1 MLELHPDILR
11 QAVSPDHKHHHHRH
25 ADKGGVIVVDSLE
38 ACLKEA
44 GEVIQ
49 AGITAEQLV
58 EVGELL
64 MVKKA
69 SMREIEM
76 GTGKGE
82 VGLRDWLMKG
92 NVVYKSVGI
101 GLMDI
106 CVGEDLVALAMQKGV
121 GTSVDGWS

>member
-11 QAVSPDHKHHHHRH
+11 QAVSPEHKHHHHKH
-25 ADKGGVIVVDSLE
+25 ANKGGVIVVDSLS

-44 GEVIQ
+44 GEIIQ

-69 SMREIEM
+69 SMKEIEM
-76 GTGKGE
+76 GTGEGE
-82 VGLRDWLMKG
+82 QGLKKWLSGG
-92 NVVYKSVGI
+92 NVIYKSVGV

-106 CVGEDLVALAMQKGV
+106 CVGEDLVALAMERGV
-121 GTSVDGWS
+121 GTTLAEF

>member
-1 MLELHPDILR
+1 M
-11 QAVSPDHKHHHHRH
+11 V
-25 ADKGGVIVVDSLE
+25 VVDSLD
-38 ACLKEA
+38 ACLREA

-49 AGITAEQLV
+49 AGMSASQLV
-58 EVGELL
+58 EIGELI

-76 GTGKGE
+76 GTGEGE
-82 VGLRDWLMKG
+82 VGLKNWLMKG

-106 CVGEDLVALAMQKGV
+106 CVGEDLVQMARERGL
-121 GTSVDGWS
+121 GTQVEGF

>member
-1 MLELHPDILR
+1 MLELHPEILR
-11 QAVSPDHKHHHHRH
+11 QAVASDHKHHHHRH

-49 AGITAEQLV
+49 AGISAEQLV

-69 SMREIEM
+69 SLREIEM

-106 CVGEDLVALAMQKGV
+106 CVGEDLVALAMQRGV
-121 GTSVDGWS
+121 GTSVDGW

>member
-11 QAVSPDHKHHHHRH
+11 QAVSPEHKHHHHKH
-25 ADKGGVIVVDSLE
+25 ADKGGVIVVDGLS

-44 GEVIQ
+44 GEIIQ

-58 EVGELL
+58 EIGELL

-76 GTGKGE
+76 GKGE
-82 VGLRDWLMKG
+82 GEKGLKKWLMGG
-92 NVVYKSVGI
+92 NVIYKSVGL

-106 CVGEDLVALAMQKGV
+106 CVGEDLVALAMERGV
-121 GTSVDGWS
+121 GTTVAEF